1 MTRLDPQSMTRLIKL
16 LGLCGSAFAGER
28 SVAALKADQL
38 VRDCG
43 LTWHDVVHAPPGG
56 WRATGSMRD
65 WHNKRN
71 FCLRHAALLS
81 EREQEFLVSLGRWRG
96 VSLRNNTTGW
106 LQSSRAYSAKQRED
120 FAATPRQRT
129 RGAYS
134 PQHQMKGVSH
144 V

>member
-1 MTRLDPQSMTRLIKL
+1 MTTRLDPQRLVKL
-16 LGLCGSAFAGER
+16 LGMCGSDYAGER

-56 WRATGSMRD
+56 WRATGSTRD

-96 VSLRNNTTGW
+96 DLTSKQHDW
-106 LQSSRAYSAKQRED
+106 LAAI
-120 FAATPRQRT
+120 FARVQCEA
-129 RGAYS
+129 A
-134 PQHQMKGVSH
+134 
-144 V
+144 